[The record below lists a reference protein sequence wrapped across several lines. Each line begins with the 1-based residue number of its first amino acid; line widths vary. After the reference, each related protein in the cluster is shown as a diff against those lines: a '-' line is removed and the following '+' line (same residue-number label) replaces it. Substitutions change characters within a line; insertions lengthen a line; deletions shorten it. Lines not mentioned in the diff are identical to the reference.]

1 MSSGLFDNMRPQTMN
16 KLNTRKNDT
25 ILFLLIALVLI
36 AGVTLRALYLT
47 ADPPTDITISGGI
60 VGDAG
65 QHSYGARN
73 KILFDQWSFDDW
85 TPHVA
90 APVLNIGVNYPV
102 YKIFGINLASHR
114 LIPVVFS
121 SLALLFLAFMVSRL
135 LGPWPGLLASAFVA
149 FNYPL
154 LIYSKAASRYFPM
167 IFFFLVALYLFLLG
181 VERQKEKYFFW
192 SAFTFM
198 VSYLAQNHILY
209 LLSLFMVISV
219 LWLILRRIRL
229 RDFAIY
235 WGSMAAFLGSWYV
248 LLYLPNRNFFDFFV
262 GHNKLVRKVGSLQV
276 LLRNLFENPM
286 MTQMR
291 SDPVVW
297 ILAAAAIMLWAYL
310 WFTKMKKTP
319 VLVETAALWLLAGAV
334 AHSLF
339 GYRPTRFYLILV
351 FPAAILAGWL
361 IDGFIKR
368 SHEFRWNVFGVIAFL
383 TLPVSLFFFGFLK
396 YWQGVWPRI
405 SANGW
410 WAAGALLFTLSL
422 GILVSMK
429 KRHVAIA
436 ASIVLVLIP
445 VWLNSGF
452 FFRWASNREYKV
464 ANTIDVFA
472 RVIPPS
478 EVAGN
483 WASLLSTGTPHRTH
497 LLSGEMGVNWR
508 RDFLKQQKIRYALLT
523 KGNFGNEL
531 REYRRFFRSEME
543 AANLMA
549 LFRIYN
555 TDVSLFDLYPVESDP
570 QRIEGET
577 LRRSAGMVSFNP
589 EASQQ
594 MVLSV
599 DKKDLGKPLRL
610 GRSDITIPEGRYQIG
625 IAAQGSFKG
634 KIVFFQQNKKVKEGL
649 IKFTGKAE
657 EIITID
663 NIPLNGELSC
673 ALLISRMDSDT
684 IAVDYFQL
692 RHIVE

>member
-1 MSSGLFDNMRPQTMN
+1 MKRLKTGN
-16 KLNTRKNDT
+16 NDT
-25 ILFLLIALVLI
+25 LFILLIVLVLI
-36 AGVTLRALYLT
+36 AGVTLRALFLT
-47 ADPPTDITISGGI
+47 ADPPADITISGGI

-73 KILFDQWSFDDW
+73 KILFDRWSFDDW

-90 APVLNIGVNYPV
+90 APVINIAVNYPV

-121 SLALLFLAFMVSRL
+121 SLALLFLAFMVYHFMGR
-135 LGPWPGLLASAFVA
+135 WACLLATAFVA

-167 IFFFLVALYLFLLG
+167 IFFFLVALYFFLRG
-181 VERQKEKYFFW
+181 VEKQKSRCFFL
-192 SAFTFM
+192 SAATFM
-198 VSYLAQNHILY
+198 VAYLSQNHILY
-209 LLSLFMVISV
+209 LLPLFMVISV
-219 LWLILRRIRL
+219 LWLILRRLRF

-235 WGSMAAFLGSWYV
+235 WGSMIAFISSWYF
-248 LLYLPNRNFFDFFV
+248 LLYLPNRHFFDFFV

-276 LLRNLFENPM
+276 LARNLLENPM

-291 SDPVVW
+291 SDPAVW
-297 ILAAAAIMLWAYL
+297 ILAAFAIMFWAYL
-310 WFTKMKKTP
+310 WFTKKKETP
-319 VLVETAALWLLAGAV
+319 ILVETAVLWLLAGAV

-351 FPAAILAGWL
+351 FPAAILAGWVL
-361 IDGFIKR
+361 DGFIKR
-368 SHEFRWNVFGVIAFL
+368 SHEFRWNAAGVIAFL

-396 YWQGVWPRI
+396 YSQGVWPRI
-405 SANGW
+405 TSNGW
-410 WAAGALLFTLSL
+410 WAAGALVFLLSL
-422 GILVSMK
+422 ALLLIVK
-429 KRHVAIA
+429 KRPVAIGT
-436 ASIVLVLIP
+436 SIALILIP
-445 VWLNSGF
+445 LWLNSSF
-452 FFRWASNREYKV
+452 FYRWAANREYNV

-472 RVIPPS
+472 KAIPPS

-508 RDFLKQQKIRYALLT
+508 RDFLKERKIRYALVT

-531 REYRRFFRSEME
+531 REYRRFFRSEMA

-577 LRRSAGMVSFNP
+577 LRRNAGRVSFNP

-599 DKKDLGKPLRL
+599 AKKDLAKPLRL
-610 GRSDITIPEGRYQIG
+610 ERTDITIPAGDYQIS
-625 IAAQGSFKG
+625 IAAQGNFKG
-634 KIVFFQQNKKVKEGL
+634 KIVFFHENKKIKEGL
-649 IKFTGKAE
+649 IKFTGKAD
-657 EIITID
+657 EILTID
-663 NIPLNGELSC
+663 NVRLNGELSL
-673 ALLISRMDSDT
+673 AIHVSRVDSDR
-684 IAVDYFQL
+684 IELDYLQL
-692 RHIVE
+692 RHIIE